1 MATPQEPAAHCPH
14 CGAEVQTPGGP
25 CWLCRQK
32 ASQAGPNPYTINPDA
47 TNPYATP
54 RPIGDNVAQFSLA
67 SLFLVMTLVA
77 VCLGVIMIAPGLGI
91 LFAFITTPAFIRT
104 MVAASRGRQ
113 IGAPLSP
120 LEKTGIFLISWFIMC
135 AVGIASVVA
144 FMAVCVAGALI
155 TEGAGARLE
164 IILTVGVLGGL
175 AAAIPLTVWLLR
187 LTSPSRMEFGPSPGR
202 R

>member
-1 MATPQEPAAHCPH
+1 MATSQELAAHCPH
-14 CGAEVQTPGGP
+14 CGAEVQTPGSP

-32 ASQAGPNPYTINPDA
+32 AAQAEPNPYA
-47 TNPYATP
+47 SP
-54 RPIGDNVAQFSLA
+54 RPIENATQFSLA

-77 VCLGVIMIAPGLGI
+77 VCLGVFMIAPGLGI

-113 IGAPLSP
+113 VGEPMSAM
-120 LEKTGIFLISWFIMC
+120 EKTGIFLISWFIMC

-144 FMAVCVAGALI
+144 FMAVCFAGALI
-155 TEGAGARLE
+155 TESVGASLE
-164 IILTVGVLGGL
+164 IVLMAGVLGGL

-187 LTSPSRMEFGPSPGR
+187 LTSPSRMEFGPSPGSR
-202 R
+202 